1 MTVPIDGKALL
12 ARLQALAPEER
23 RAILEAAGE
32 QAVKA
37 FDTDWPTWAH
47 DGQLPPHEDWDIWV
61 QLCGRGF
68 GKTRAGAEW
77 VAGRAR
83 ETPDAKI
90 ALVAATPAE
99 ARRVMIEG
107 RSGLLAVARD
117 GDERD
122 GIGWEPSLGRLT
134 FASGAE
140 AFVYS
145 GADGETLRGPE
156 HHFAWCDELAKWKRP
171 ARAFDNLMLS
181 LRAGARPQAVV
192 TTTPRPVPALRRL
205 LAMPRL
211 VLTGGASRD
220 NPHASHAF
228 IAMVEEVHRGSRFA
242 RQELLGEL
250 IEDFAGALWPRALLD
265 RSRTGPV
272 ARERLSRVVIGV
284 DPPATAEGDECGIIA
299 CGRDEAGI
307 GHVLGD
313 HSAGGLSPEQWA
325 RKVDGAAEKWGA
337 DRVVAEGN
345 IGGEMVEAVL
355 RGAGLRLPV
364 TRVHARSGKAA
375 RAEPI
380 AAFFET
386 GEARL
391 AGHFP
396 ELEDQ
401 LAGMILGG
409 DYQGPGRSPDR
420 ADAMVW
426 ALTELLLGDPPAEPR
441 IVQL

>member
-1 MTVPIDGKALL
+1 MTVPRNGKELL
-12 ARLQALAPEER
+12 ARLRALPPEHR
-23 RAILEAAGE
+23 QSVLEAAGE

-47 DGQLPPHEDWDIWV
+47 EGQLPPNDDWDIWV

-77 VAGRAR
+77 VSAMAR
-83 ETPDAKI
+83 TTPDAKI
-90 ALVAATPAE
+90 ALVAATPNE

-107 RSGLLAVARD
+107 RSGLLKVARD
-117 GDERD
+117 GDERA
-122 GIGWEPSLGRLT
+122 GIDWAPSLGRLT

-140 AFVYS
+140 AFIYS
-145 GADGETLRGPE
+145 GANGEDLRGPE

-171 ARAFDNLMLS
+171 DSAFDNLMLG
-181 LRAGARPQAVV
+181 LRAGTRPQAVV
-192 TTTPRPVPALRRL
+192 TTTPKAVPALRRL

-211 VLTGGASRD
+211 TLTGGASRD
-220 NPHASHAF
+220 NPHASHSF

-250 IEDFAGALWPRALLD
+250 IEDFQGALWPRSLLEK
-265 RSRTGPV
+265 SKVGTV
-272 ARERLSRVVIGV
+272 ARDTLRRIVIGV
-284 DPPATAEGDECGIIA
+284 DPPASAEGDECGIIA
-299 CGRDEAGI
+299 CGQDERGI
-307 GHVLGD
+307 GYVLSD

-325 RKVDGAAEKWGA
+325 RKVAGAVEKWDA

-345 IGGEMVEAVL
+345 QGGEMVETVL
-355 RGAGLRLPV
+355 RGGGLRLPV
-364 TRVHARSGKAA
+364 KRVNARVGKAA

-380 AAFFET
+380 AAFFES
-386 GEARL
+386 GEAKL

-396 ELEDQ
+396 QLEDQ

-426 ALTELLLGDPPAEPR
+426 ALTELLLRDPPAEPR
-441 IVQL
+441 IRRL